1 MPAPTAVRF
10 WGAIDAMSVLASY
23 QYDYPH
29 PAVTTDVVVFTI
41 REERLEILLVRR
53 RGEPFKG
60 SWSLPGGFLQIEED
74 LEACALRELAEETG
88 VRGVYL
94 EQLYTFGAPGRDPRE
109 RVISVAY
116 YALTRSDRL
125 EVRASSDAAE
135 VAWFPV
141 RALPPL
147 AFDHQAIVGLAHRR
161 LKAKLDYSTIAF
173 QFMPETFTLGE
184 LQRVY
189 EILLGE
195 RLDKRNF
202 RKHILALGRVEPTGE
217 LKRRGNHRPAQTYR
231 LKDPHRV
238 EIIR

>member
-1 MPAPTAVRF
+1 MSLQPAYCYV
-10 WGAIDAMSVLASY
+10 
-23 QYDYPH
+23 YPH

-41 REERLEILLVRR
+41 RGQRLEILMIRR
-53 RGEPFKG
+53 RSEPFRG
-60 SWSLPGGFLQIEED
+60 SWALPGGFVDIDED

-125 EVRASSDAAE
+125 QMRASSDAAE

-141 RALPPL
+141 SALPPL
-147 AFDHQAIVGLAHRR
+147 AFDHAHMIGFAHRR

-189 EILLGE
+189 EALLGE
-195 RLDKRNF
+195 GLDKRNF
-202 RKHILALGRVEPTGE
+202 RKRILALDRVEPTGE
-217 LKRRGNHRPAQTYR
+217 LRRNGSHRPARTYR
-231 LKDPHRV
+231 LKDPGRV